1 MYSMVNVHA
10 DRTVKDFLFKST
22 TFFNLIKKFA
32 SSRLPLTIWNFNDCT
47 IAVDFLGDKYLFCI
61 PRGYDFNIFLN
72 PYFHEYD
79 ITQMV
84 FHALSPGDVFVDVGA
99 HGGLYTVIAGLKVEK
114 AGTVLSFE
122 PNPLNLHFLKLNIAL
137 NNLYNVKVIPKAA
150 DTKCGRTQLS
160 YSDWNTAYSHCS
172 TTLTPANNTNEKTV
186 EVETTT
192 IDEAAEELSHVKII
206 KIDTEGHDLIVLNG
220 AIKTLKKTN
229 YVIIEQNSS
238 EIRKLLSD
246 IGFTLSTLKPSGYL
260 LGNNLIFAAD

>member
-1 MYSMVNVHA
+1 MVNVHA

-99 HGGLYTVIAGLKVEK
+99 HGGLYTVIAGLRVK
-114 AGTVLSFE
+114 GTGKVLSLE
-122 PNPLNLHFLKLNIAL
+122 PNPVNLIFLKSNIEL
-137 NNLYNVKVIPKAA
+137 NNLNNVSLIPKAA
-150 DTKCGRTQLS
+150 DDKFGRIQLF
-160 YSDWNTAYSHCS
+160 YSTHNTA
-172 TTLTPANNTNEKTV
+172 LTSANKTDGKMI

-192 IDEAAEELSHVKII
+192 IDKATEAFPFVKII
-206 KIDTEGHDLIVLNG
+206 KIDTEGHDLTVLKG
-220 AIKTLKKTN
+220 ALRTLEKAHF
-229 YVIIEQNSS
+229 VIIEQNSS
-238 EIRKLLSD
+238 DIRKLLSG
-246 IGFTLSTLKPSGYL
+246 IGFALSTLKPSGYL
-260 LGNNLIFAAD
+260 LGKNQIFAAD